1 MEATA
6 CKRVLIWSGWLRV
19 GHACIG
25 LSVFVLLLSGW
36 LIASSPS
43 LQPGALDLH
52 YLAAAV
58 LVFGLIVRAVLL
70 FTGQAQERWSALIP
84 AGGEAGAVARTL
96 WFYLTLGKAPL
107 PGWYAHNPLWKPVYL
122 AIYFALIILA
132 ASGAAMPD
140 VDIVIGF
147 YLPSVHAFWA
157 QFVLWFTVMHIAS
170 ALMHDYK
177 KQTSDISAMV
187 NGCRVFPDEASGA
200 ARPGTGTTRYLPIDT
215 LRKDD

>member
-36 LIASSPS
+36 LIANSPS
-43 LQPGALDLH
+43 LQLAAVDLH

-58 LVFGLIVRAVLL
+58 LVFGLIVRALLL
-70 FTGQAQERWSALIP
+70 FAGQAQERWSALIP
-84 AGGEAGAVARTL
+84 SGGEAGAAARTL
-96 WFYLTLGKAPL
+96 RFYLSFGKAPL

-122 AIYFALIILA
+122 AIYPVLIILA
-132 ASGAAMPD
+132 ATGAALPD
-140 VDIVIGF
+140 VDVVIGF

-157 QFVLWFTVMHIAS
+157 QFVLWFTAMHLVS
-170 ALMHDYK
+170 VVMHDYK
-177 KQTSDISAMV
+177 KQTADISAMV
-187 NGCRVFPDEASGA
+187 NGCRVFPAEALGP
-200 ARPGTGTTRYLPIDT
+200 ARPGSGTTHYLPIDT
-215 LRKDD
+215 LGKDD